1 MSQAPAAFADSKQ
14 HYPILDG
21 LRGVAAVMVVIFH
34 IFETFAGGN
43 HSKQIINHGYLA
55 VDFFFLLS
63 GFVIGYA
70 YDDRWHKM
78 TLTGFFKRRLI
89 RLHPMIVMGMVIG
102 AILFYPQ
109 AGPVFPSIVEI
120 PAWKMLL
127 IMLFGFSL
135 LPLPTRYDIRGWSE
149 MHPLNGPAWSLF
161 FEYIANILYALVLR
175 KLPNVILGILVVLA
189 GANLLHYCLTGP
201 NGDVIGGWSLE
212 PLQLRIG
219 FTRLLYPFLAGLLL
233 SRLAKPGKL
242 HNAFTWSSLI
252 LVLVLAWPRVGS
264 DDAKWVNGLY
274 DALVILLVFPA
285 VVYMGASGQ
294 LGHGLVSKIS
304 RFLGDISYPIY
315 IIHYPFIYWYTNW
328 AIEHDQYLFGST
340 TGHIVLV
347 LVSVA
352 VLLVSVLV
360 AYLCLK
366 LYDVPVRRW
375 LTRKWM

>member
-1 MSQAPAAFADSKQ
+1 ML
-14 HYPILDG
+14 I
-21 LRGVAAVMVVIFH
+21 
-34 IFETFAGGN
+34 
-43 HSKQIINHGYLA
+43 
-55 VDFFFLLS
+55 
-63 GFVIGYA
+63 GF
-70 YDDRWHKM
+70 
-78 TLTGFFKRRLI
+78 TLI
-89 RLHPMIVMGMVIG
+89 
-102 AILFYPQ
+102 
-109 AGPVFPSIVEI
+109 PVPT
-120 PAWKMLL
+120 
-127 IMLFGFSL
+127 SL
-135 LPLPTRYDIRGWSE
+135 DIRGWTE
-149 MHPLNGPAWSLF
+149 MHPLDGPAWSLF
-161 FEYIANILYALVLR
+161 FEYVGNILYALFIR
-175 KLPNVILGILVVLA
+175 KFSNKLLAILVFLA
-189 GANLLHYCLTGP
+189 GCATIHLAVTSPH
-201 NGDVIGGWSLE
+201 GDMIGGWSLE

-294 LGHGLVSKIS
+294 LGKGPVSKIS
-304 RFLGDISYPIY
+304 HFLGDISYPIY

-352 VLLVSVLV
+352 VLLVSILV

-366 LYDVPVRRW
+366 LYDEPVRRW